1 MINSKIEDSFKVTI
15 EKLAIGGSGIA
26 RHDGLVIFV
35 PDSAPGDEL
44 LIKIRTKKKNFA
56 EADIVSILTPGPSRR
71 TPPCPIADRCGG
83 CNWQHLTE
91 TEQQHQKQ
99 MLVQE
104 TLAKFLPGME
114 LPFLPFQASPR
125 SLRYRNRIQPKYFQG
140 KFGFFAR
147 RSHEI
152 VEAKDCPITEE
163 ILTSQFA
170 MIKETLDQKYLSS
183 KETQKLEIYL
193 DQNKKPQW
201 LLKGEESDG
210 VGFSQ
215 VNRFQN
221 EALLK
226 TVLEWSEGPNY
237 SRVFDLYAGSGNF
250 TFPLAEKFRSQ
261 QIIAAELDSKLVQKA
276 HEKIKQAGSLSKRM
290 SYYMSDVQLFLK
302 KTRLQ
307 TEDLIVL
314 DPPRAGADAYV
325 MKALAHA
332 GVQKIIY
339 ISCHPV
345 SLARDLKYFFETQDQ
360 YPGSR
365 KLKLQRIQCFE
376 MFPQTDHVETI
387 AELAVDTL

>member
-1 MINSKIEDSFKVTI
+1 MVE
-15 EKLAIGGSGIA
+15 
-26 RHDGLVIFV
+26 
-35 PDSAPGDEL
+35 
-44 LIKIRTKKKNFA
+44 
-56 EADIVSILTPGPSRR
+56 
-71 TPPCPIADRCGG
+71 
-83 CNWQHLTE
+83 
-91 TEQQHQKQ
+91 
-99 MLVQE
+99 E
-104 TLAKFLPGME
+104 TLAKFLPGVD

-125 SLRYRNRIQPKYFQG
+125 SLRYRNRIQPKYSQG

-163 ILTSQFA
+163 VLTSQFA
-170 MIKETLDQKYLSS
+170 SIKATLDQKYLTSR
-183 KETQKLEIYL
+183 ETQRLEIYL
-193 DQNKKPQW
+193 DQNEKPQW
-201 LLKGEESDG
+201 LLMGEEKEG

-226 TVLEWSEGPNY
+226 TVLDWSDGPQY

-276 HEKIKQAGSLSKRM
+276 QDKIKSSSALNKRM
-290 SYYMSDVQLFLK
+290 NYYLSDVELFLK
-302 KTRLQ
+302 RTLLQ
-307 TEDLIVL
+307 PDDLVVL
-314 DPPRAGADAYV
+314 DPPRAGADAFV

-332 GVQKIIY
+332 GVSKIIY

-360 YPGSR
+360 VPGSR
-365 KLKLQRIQCFE
+365 KLRLKRIQCFE